1 MFSRL
6 GWQELLLI
14 FIIVFVLFGSSKLP
28 GIVRGFGQSVKEFKA
43 AVREDDT
50 EKKEESDKQG

>member
-28 GIVRGFGQSVKEFKA
+28 DIVRGFGQSVKEFKT

-50 EKKEESDKQG
+50 EKKEKADKQN